1 MYVCRQ
7 CGQELIE
14 YEINNGIDICSEC
27 ILENSTKSAI
37 KFSVI
42 YCFIT
47 MVSIMF
53 VANLFPIIINFSLGL
68 MVENFE
74 YIFINL
80 VIFIITGGTLVIF
93 ITYSISRRVPENK
106 PNINSK
112 ITNHYEI

>member
-47 MVSIMF
+47 MVSIVF

-68 MVENFE
+68 TFENFE
-74 YIFINL
+74 YIFLNI
-80 VIFIITGGTLVIF
+80 VIFIITGGILVTF
-93 ITYSISRRVPENK
+93 IIYSIHRRVPENK
-106 PNINSK
+106 PNTNNI
-112 ITNHYEI
+112 ITNQHEI